1 MNLTLREKIGQLVL
15 YSMEGNALDQQ
26 TLDTLREYKIGNV
39 IHFGNNVTGFD
50 DAKALNA
57 QLTKTISENCSGVRP
72 LISVDHEGGRV
83 MRFARDF
90 TWFPSQMA
98 LGAIDDPD
106 LTYQIGCAM
115 GKELRAA
122 GFNLSLGPV
131 VDVLMNTENP
141 AGGVRMFGS
150 SEKLVAR
157 HAIKLASGLQTS
169 GVMACVKHFPGSGDT
184 SQDSHYFLP
193 CVDLEYERIE
203 AVDLFPYREAF
214 AAGCADALM
223 TTHILFPK
231 LEPDPVPATMSPRIL
246 TDLLRGT
253 LGFKGVVIS
262 DGIHMKAIA
271 DHYGVEKGCIAAIK
285 AGVDLIC
292 LGSGG
297 AGYQDSQK
305 SCLEALYQAALSGE
319 LPMARIDEAV
329 ARILAAKEKFGVF
342 SPVEPD
348 FAAHAALNAEVCLR
362 AATWLTDSR
371 APIDGRVLCVSAPV
385 RELAFGLTHADPR
398 AIPFAQL
405 AGEALHAPWA
415 MLDGTPLPDCDTL
428 VIGVQT
434 FREDGPELAIA
445 KEAIAHGKKA
455 AFIFL
460 AQPRGAHKL
469 PEGCPAVCVYTRT
482 PQSVRAACDVL
493 TGKAEAK
500 GMVPTT
506 LME

>member
-15 YSMEGNALDQQ
+15 YSMEGNTLDQQ
-26 TLDTLREYKIGNV
+26 TLDTLRDYKIGNI

-57 QLTKTISENCSGVRP
+57 QLADVIAENCSGVRP

-150 SEKLVAR
+150 DEKLVAR
-157 HAIKLASGLQTS
+157 HAVRLAGGLQDS

-184 SQDSHYFLP
+184 AQDSHYFLP
-193 CVDLEYERIE
+193 CVELDIDQLE
-203 AVDLFPYREAF
+203 AVDLYPYRAAF
-214 AAGCADALM
+214 ASGCADALM

-231 LEPDPVPATMSPRIL
+231 VEPDPVPATMSPRIL

-253 LGFKGVVIS
+253 LGFKGIVIT

-285 AGVDLIC
+285 AGADLIC

-297 AGYQDSQK
+297 AGYQESQK
-305 SCLEALYQAALSGE
+305 SCLEALYQAALQGE

-329 ARILAAKEKFGVF
+329 ARILAAKEKYGAF
-342 SPVEPD
+342 SPAAPD
-348 FAAHAALNAEVCLR
+348 FAAHAALNADASQR
-362 AATWLTDSR
+362 AATWLTSCRMPVEGR
-371 APIDGRVLCVSAPV
+371 ALCVSAPV

-398 AIPFAQL
+398 AVPFAQM
-405 AGEALHAPWA
+405 AGEALGAPWA
-415 MLDGTPLPDCDTL
+415 MLDGSPLPDYDTL
-428 VIGVQT
+428 VIGVQN
-434 FREDGPELAIA
+434 FREDGPELAA
-445 KEAIAHGKKA
+445 AREAIAHGKKA
-455 AFIFL
+455 ALVFL
-460 AQPRGAHKL
+460 AQPRGAYML
-469 PEGCPAVCVYTRT
+469 PECCPTVCVYTRT
-482 PQSVRAACDVL
+482 TQSVRAACDVL

-500 GMVPTT
+500 GVLPTT